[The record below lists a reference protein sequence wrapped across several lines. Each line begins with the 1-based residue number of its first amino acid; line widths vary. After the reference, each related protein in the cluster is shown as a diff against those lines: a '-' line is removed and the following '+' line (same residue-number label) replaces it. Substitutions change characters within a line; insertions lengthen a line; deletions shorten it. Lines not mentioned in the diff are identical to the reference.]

1 MNNTILIM
9 CFLFTIL
16 CALSCS
22 IDSENGIQ
30 KIHNKN
36 KSKNISGTSWF
47 SESLD
52 TTGRFY
58 SFDFDTNGTYNLTSE
73 IPKKG
78 VSVMEGNYKLIIDKL
93 YLDDDTLSCSF
104 LHLDT
109 ILLEGGQP
117 NKYKLF
123 RR

>member
-1 MNNTILIM
+1 MNKNISKM
-9 CFLFTIL
+9 CFLCTIL
-16 CALSCS
+16 CAFSCS
-22 IDSENGIQ
+22 IDSETGIR

-36 KSKNISGTSWF
+36 KLKNISGTCWF

-73 IPKKG
+73 IPKQG
-78 VSVMEGNYKLIIDKL
+78 ISVMNGNYKLSVDKL
-93 YLDDDTLSCSF
+93 YLDDDTLSCNF

-117 NKYKLF
+117 NQYKLF
-123 RR
+123 RK